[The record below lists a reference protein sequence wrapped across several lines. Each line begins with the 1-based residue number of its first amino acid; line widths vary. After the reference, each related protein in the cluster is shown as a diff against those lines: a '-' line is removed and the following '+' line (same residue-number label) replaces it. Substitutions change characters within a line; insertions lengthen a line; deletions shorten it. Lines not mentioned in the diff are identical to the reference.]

1 MIPELFR
8 HEPGHGGFPAGVV
21 AGPQQ
26 LRHPEAAL
34 EEAVEPGPA
43 EVARSPVALPD
54 LPHDG
59 GLAAGHALQAEEHPE
74 EVEHRL
80 LGGERPGQGVE
91 YLLRH
96 GAARGQSEVDF
107 RPVAGGHGDRLE
119 NPPVLPECREGQ
131 PCPFRPVPLGG
142 GGGRVVQGEA
152 EQAFHASAPRSPARS
167 AR

>member
-21 AGPQQ
+21 AGPQE
-26 LRHPEAAL
+26 LGHPEAAL
-34 EEAVEPGPA
+34 EKTVEPGAA

-74 EVEHRL
+74 EVEHRFL
-80 LGGERPGQGVE
+80 AGEGPDPGVE

-119 NPPVLPECREGQ
+119 DPPFLPEGREEG
-131 PCPFRPVPLGG
+131 PGVFRLVPLSGG
-142 GGGRVVQGEA
+142 DGRVVQGEA
-152 EQAFHASAPRSPARS
+152 EEALHESAPRFPARS